1 MQDFTPGPEVVFG
14 KFLETPDV
22 PVSSQENMEA
32 VETETAQQ
40 PARISPFS
48 RRFITEKFLPWA
60 TKGGL
65 ALADYGL
72 FSGSNFLLGILL
84 ARWLPPEQYGAYAL
98 AFSIFILVTFLY
110 QALLLEPLS
119 VFSGTTYSHNLR
131 GYLKSNL
138 WLHWGVSAVIC
149 LLLGGTALMAKVWWH
164 SPVSAI
170 AFAGMTA
177 ATPFILIHALGRRS
191 FYLKLSPGPAAFGSF
206 FYFVVTA
213 SGAFLLYKMNRLSA
227 FSAFLVMGFAAL
239 VGGLI
244 MVFQLNAK
252 LEPATAPMKL
262 RETWAK
268 HWEYGRWALGSCIVG
283 WIPTYVY
290 IPVVSKFFGLS
301 VAAELRAL
309 MNLGA
314 PVLQT
319 YAALSMLF
327 LPYAAR
333 VQGKEGQKG
342 ATALTRK
349 LAALFVAGAVVY
361 WAVLIPLRRPVFNLL
376 YAGKYMDSASLLPL
390 FAAETI
396 IWSAALGPAILL
408 RAMEYPRSL
417 FFANGAASIVALV
430 FGIPATRYFGL
441 HGVIWSMV
449 IANVLYVAVAFLL
462 LERRVA
468 SLKAAQH
475 EVSVPVS
482 LEEGAF

>member
-1 MQDFTPGPEVVFG
+1 M
-14 KFLETPDV
+14 
-22 PVSSQENMEA
+22 PVSSPENPVA
-32 VETETAQQ
+32 AETPVALL
-40 PARISPFS
+40 SPLS
-48 RRFITEKFLPWA
+48 RRFVQEKLIPWV

-65 ALADYGL
+65 AMVDYGL

-119 VFSGTTYSHNLR
+119 VFSGTTYRSNLR
-131 GYLKSNL
+131 GYLKSNV

-149 LLLGGTALMAKVWWH
+149 LLLGGTAVAAKLWWH
-164 SPVSAI
+164 SPASAT

-191 FYLKLSPGPAAFGSF
+191 FYLKLSPGPAAFGSL
-206 FYFVVTA
+206 FYFALTV
-213 SGAFLLYKMNRLSA
+213 SGVFVIYKMGWLSA
-227 FSAFLVMGFAAL
+227 FTAFLVMGLAAMI
-239 VGGLI
+239 GGLV
-244 MVFQLNAK
+244 MVLQLHAK
-252 LEPATAPMKL
+252 LEPASAPMHL

-268 HWEYGRWALGSCIVG
+268 HWEYGRWALGTCIVG

-290 IPVVSKFFGLS
+290 IPLVSKFSGLP

-309 MNLGA
+309 MNLGG

-319 YAALSMLF
+319 YAALSLLF
-327 LPYAAR
+327 LPYASR
-333 VQGKEGQKG
+333 VQGEKG
-342 ATALTRK
+342 RKATTALTRK
-349 LAALFVAGAVVY
+349 LALLFVAGALAY

-396 IWSAALGPAILL
+396 IWSAALGPAIVL

-449 IANVLYVAVAFLL
+449 AANVLYVAVAFVMLQ
-462 LERRVA
+462 RKVA
-468 SLKAAQH
+468 SLKAEERKA
-475 EVSVPVS
+475 PVRLS
-482 LEEGAF
+482 AEEGAF

>member
-1 MQDFTPGPEVVFG
+1 MSASLQDEDKAAAGTERVSPSAERVPILSRSFIAG
-14 KFLETPDV
+14 KV
-22 PVSSQENMEA
+22 
-32 VETETAQQ
+32 
-40 PARISPFS
+40 
-48 RRFITEKFLPWA
+48 LPWA
-60 TKGGL
+60 AKGGL
-65 ALADYGL
+65 ALLDYG
-72 FSGSNFLLGILL
+72 FYSGANFLLGILL
-84 ARWLPPEQYGAYAL
+84 ARWMAPEQYGAYAL

-119 VFSGTTYSHNLR
+119 VFSGTTYRSNLR

-138 WLHWGVSAVIC
+138 WLHWGISLAIC
-149 LLLGGTALMAKVWWH
+149 LLLGGAAVAAKVWWH
-164 SPVSAI
+164 SQPSAM

-191 FYLKLSPGPAAFGSF
+191 FYLKLSPGPAAFGSS
-206 FYFVVTA
+206 FYCILVVA
-213 SGAFLLYKMNRLSA
+213 GSFGVYKLGWLSA

-244 MVFQLNAK
+244 MVFQLNVK
-252 LEPATAPMKL
+252 LEPATAHMHL
-262 RETWAK
+262 RETWKK
-268 HWEYGRWALGSCIVG
+268 HWSYGKWALGTCVVG

-290 IPVVSKFFGLS
+290 IPLVSKFSGLA
-301 VAAELRAL
+301 VAGELRAL
-309 MNLGA
+309 MNLGG

-333 VQGKEGQKG
+333 VQSEEGRAG

-349 LAALFVAGAVVY
+349 LAGLFVVGAMAY
-361 WAVLIPLRRPVFNLL
+361 WVVLIPFRRPLFELL
-376 YAGKYMDSASLLPL
+376 YNGKYMDSASLLPL

-417 FFANGAASIVALV
+417 FFANAAASVVAIV

-441 HGVIWSMV
+441 RGVIWSMV
-449 IANVLYVAVAFLL
+449 VANLLYVIVAFIL
-462 LERRVA
+462 LERKVA
-468 SLKAAQH
+468 TLKSH
-475 EVSVPVS
+475 ESKVTAPVPV
-482 LEEGAF
+482 EEGAF